1 MSLNLTILPE
11 RFAVCRLQSGA
22 DFREPAARSSL
33 FALTRTTDEL
43 SLVCSEADAPLEAL
57 IEPGWRAFKVTGPL
71 DFALTGILASLANPL
86 ADSGVGIFAV
96 STYDT
101 DYVLVKETDL
111 PRAAQ
116 ALQAAGHSIHPTKN
130 SE

>member
-11 RFAVCRLQSGA
+11 RFAVCRLQPGA
-22 DFREPAARSSL
+22 DFGEPAARNSL

-43 SLVCSEADAPLEAL
+43 SLVCSEAHAPREAL

-86 ADSGVGIFAV
+86 ADNGVGIFAV

-111 PRAAQ
+111 QRAVQ
-116 ALQAAGHSIHPTKN
+116 ALRAAGHWIHN
-130 SE
+130 SGNI